1 MRFQG
6 SEMWKG
12 HRDIE
17 PQLGDWSIGGWPGKL
32 GAREAPAKAPSICR
46 WGLHLCAWLLGW
58 NGGRT
63 GSEGVISQSIQ
74 HDSPR
79 TDVLT
84 GWFGVPRTVVFL
96 QAKEEAA
103 RLFMTTSETIAS
115 LHCSLLVK
123 PVSEPTQ
130 VQREKAYTLPLD
142 RRRVKLL
149 EQPQDRH
156 WDTSPMISTVVVK
169 KAIWGKKRLVNYKV
183 KLLIT
188 YQLIYTCFLITQPQL
203 NCFCIQYRVD
213 KSPVIYRIEWRP
225 FPLAQ
230 IL

>member
-12 HRDIE
+12 HREIE

-32 GAREAPAKAPSICR
+32 GAREAPAEAPSICR
-46 WGLHLCAWLLGW
+46 WHLHLCAWLLGW

-74 HDSPR
+74 NDSPR

-96 QAKEEAA
+96 EAKEEAA

-115 LHCSLLVK
+115 LQSQSPPRFKGRKHTPYLLTRGGSNYWNSHK
-123 PVSEPTQ
+123 
-130 VQREKAYTLPLD
+130 
-142 RRRVKLL
+142 
-149 EQPQDRH
+149 DRH
-156 WDTSPMISTVVVK
+156 WDTSPMISTAVVK
-169 KAIWGKKRLVNYKV
+169 KEIRGEKKTSEL
-183 KLLIT
+183 
-188 YQLIYTCFLITQPQL
+188 
-203 NCFCIQYRVD
+203 
-213 KSPVIYRIEWRP
+213 
-225 FPLAQ
+225 
-230 IL
+230 

>member
-12 HRDIE
+12 HREIE

-32 GAREAPAKAPSICR
+32 GAREAPAEAPSICR
-46 WGLHLCAWLLGW
+46 WRLHLRAWLLDW

-84 GWFGVPRTVVFL
+84 EWFGVPRTVVFL
-96 QAKEEAA
+96 EAKEEAA

-115 LHCSLLVK
+115 LHCALLVK
-123 PVSEPTQ
+123 PVSEPPQ

-142 RRRVKLL
+142 TRRVKLL
-149 EQPQDRH
+149 KQPQ
-156 WDTSPMISTVVVK
+156 
-169 KAIWGKKRLVNYKV
+169 G
-183 KLLIT
+183 
-188 YQLIYTCFLITQPQL
+188 
-203 NCFCIQYRVD
+203 
-213 KSPVIYRIEWRP
+213 
-225 FPLAQ
+225 
-230 IL
+230 